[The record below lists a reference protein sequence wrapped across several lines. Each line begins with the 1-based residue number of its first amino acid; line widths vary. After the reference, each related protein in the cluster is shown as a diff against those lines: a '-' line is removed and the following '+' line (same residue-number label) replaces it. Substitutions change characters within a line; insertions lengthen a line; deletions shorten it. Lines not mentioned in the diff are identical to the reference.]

1 MKTQL
6 TLVFILISLS
16 FSTIL
21 NVDGEEYTTIQS
33 AIDDAL
39 TGDTVLVYDN
49 ETGYYR
55 IDVVTI
61 WEQKTEGP
69 IFTL

>member
-1 MKTQL
+1 MKNQL
-6 TLVFILISLS
+6 ILLFFLIS
-16 FSTIL
+16 FSIIR

-49 ETGYYR
+49 EIRYYR

-61 WEQKTEGP
+61 WEQKTEGS